1 MHGMHRY
8 AAGGAG
14 LPLTLYRPDGIG
26 FFADPGI
33 SAATFSKLKRNV
45 PVEHPQG
52 RLLLNGD
59 FHCSRAAAY
68 NSFLDSPV
76 CSATSL
82 AASFRR
88 IPWRFRART

>member
-8 AAGGAG
+8 AAGGSG

-52 RLLLNGD
+52 RLLCLDKGNPRLCRGTKRAYSEGW
-59 FHCSRAAAY
+59 SRQEKV
-68 NSFLDSPV
+68 SKLE
-76 CSATSL
+76 
-82 AASFRR
+82 
-88 IPWRFRART
+88 